1 MKTSKKDRI
10 IQWLNIFLLV
20 INISAFG
27 TILLLNKQTPARSL
41 EKYNSDDFLRRELK
55 LSDEQFKKIA
65 LLDSE
70 VFRIYQ
76 SLLDMECASNFR
88 LVEEMTSP
96 SPSKARM
103 DSIAQNI
110 GKLHAGL
117 KKQTIRHFDNIKSI
131 CDEDQKLLLDQLLK
145 EMMEL
150 GDQCEFC
157 NKRECARRDQLNK

>member
-1 MKTSKKDRI
+1 MNASKKDRI

-27 TILLLNKQTPARSL
+27 TILLLNRQAPAKSL
-41 EKYNSDDFLRRELK
+41 DKYNSDDFLRSELK

-96 SPSKARM
+96 APSKARM
-103 DSIAQNI
+103 DSITQNI
-110 GKLHAGL
+110 GKLRAGL
-117 KKQTIRHFDNIKSI
+117 KKQSIKHFENIKSI

>member
-1 MKTSKKDRI
+1 MKNSKKDRI

-27 TILLLNKQTPARSL
+27 TILLLNRQTPRKSM
-41 EKYNSDDFLRRELK
+41 EKYNSDDFLRKELK
-55 LSDEQFKKIA
+55 LSDEQFNKISMM
-65 LLDSE
+65 DSE

-96 SPSKARM
+96 APSKARM

-110 GKLHAGL
+110 GKLQAGL
-117 KKQTIRHFDNIKSI
+117 KKQTIKHFDNVKSI
-131 CDEDQKLLLDQLLK
+131 CNDEQKILLDQVLK

>member
-1 MKTSKKDRI
+1 METSKRHRI
-10 IQWLNIFLLV
+10 IRWLNIFLLV

-27 TILLLNKQTPARSL
+27 TILVLNKQTPRKSID
-41 EKYNSDDFLRRELK
+41 KYNSDEFLRDALK
-55 LSDEQFKKIA
+55 LNDEQLKKIV
-65 LLDSE
+65 LMDSE

-96 SPSKARM
+96 SPSKAKM
-103 DSIAQNI
+103 DSIALNI
-110 GKLHAGL
+110 GKLRTGL
-117 KKQTIRHFDNIKSI
+117 KRQTIRHFENIKSI
-131 CDEDQKLLLDQLLK
+131 CNNEQKVLLDQLLK

-157 NKRECARRDQLNK
+157 NKRECERRDQLNK

>member
-1 MKTSKKDRI
+1 MNASKKDRI

-27 TILLLNKQTPARSL
+27 TILLLNRQTPVKSL
-41 EKYNSDDFLRRELK
+41 DKYNSDEFLRDELK
-55 LSDEQFKKIA
+55 LSDEQFRKIA

-70 VFRIYQ
+70 VFRIHQ
-76 SLLDMECASNFR
+76 TLLDIEFAPNFR
-88 LVEEMTSP
+88 LVEEMTSA

-117 KKQTIRHFDNIKSI
+117 KKQTIKHFDNIKSI